1 MIPAAVKRAPGRR
14 SAERPSRR
22 AIRVPATAGTS
33 ETSTSEP
40 SSPVRAQPIRT
51 TKRETAMSDTYPWN
65 RPEDE
70 ENEAAAALQ
79 MALDRRD
86 NGGPPQR

>member
-1 MIPAAVKRAPGRR
+1 
-14 SAERPSRR
+14 
-22 AIRVPATAGTS
+22 
-33 ETSTSEP
+33 
-40 SSPVRAQPIRT
+40 
-51 TKRETAMSDTYPWN
+51 MSDTYPWN